1 MLERRLNGGK
11 LPPQGVVAEF
21 ESMRGR
27 VGWAVALA
35 VASCALQELPARGT
49 RVPEALM
56 GIWSGNVS
64 ASPLGPGLPG
74 WLLGISSADAE
85 GNVYMMHPSL
95 SQLFRIQG
103 DLAQYCFG
111 YDAASQQ
118 PVTGADEAPFVVA
131 PVDDEANEVK
141 LCWRGRRLPSHAPNC
156 TGCDCAVWTLK
167 LDGDVLHSTFQM
179 SPPAIHLSAALTRSG
194 PAPAAAVLRRNWN
207 CTFDNAT
214 QHPEHPLLP
223 PGAAPR
229 ASNLSCPFLARA
241 MTEQRPQ
248 QVAQPD
254 ALGRVSNCL
263 VITSDKHHA
272 RLEYVAAKLPC
283 MPCDVTFKFSV
294 DTSFVESSSSSSSL
308 RYVALGFKE
317 TYAA

>member
-1 MLERRLNGGK
+1 MALG
-11 LPPQGVVAEF
+11 
-21 ESMRGR
+21 
-27 VGWAVALA
+27 AVAAAGFSFAGGLYGKTLIFLTA
-35 VASCALQELPARGT
+35 IPQPGRPSGT
-49 RVPEALM
+49 LRL
-56 GIWSGNVS
+56 
-64 ASPLGPGLPG
+64 
-74 WLLGISSADAE
+74 
-85 GNVYMMHPSL
+85 
-95 SQLFRIQG
+95 RT
-103 DLAQYCFG
+103 

-194 PAPAAAVLRRNWN
+194 PAPAAVVLRRNWN

-214 QHPEHPLLP
+214 QHPDHPLLP

-241 MTEQRPQ
+241 MTEQPVCR
-248 QVAQPD
+248 
-254 ALGRVSNCL
+254 
-263 VITSDKHHA
+263 
-272 RLEYVAAKLPC
+272 
-283 MPCDVTFKFSV
+283 F
-294 DTSFVESSSSSSSL
+294 
-308 RYVALGFKE
+308 GFQNHLW
-317 TYAA
+317 TTIGF